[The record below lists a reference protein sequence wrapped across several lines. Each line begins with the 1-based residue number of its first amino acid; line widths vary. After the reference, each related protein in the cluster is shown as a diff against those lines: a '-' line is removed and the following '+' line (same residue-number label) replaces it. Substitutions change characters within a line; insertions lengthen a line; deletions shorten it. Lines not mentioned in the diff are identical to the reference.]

1 MNSCVKY
8 KVSNIKTCQFSGT
21 EFFHLLGSDPE
32 NSTVTYGI
40 EGTDRFH
47 VNSVTG
53 VITVAAPIDREVR
66 IFFSAFVKLC
76 ILYNYIYILKSTYTK

>member
-1 MNSCVKY
+1 MF
-8 KVSNIKTCQFSGT
+8 QFLGT

-32 NSTVTYGI
+32 NSTVTYGL

-66 IFFSAFVKLC
+66 IFFLVFRQ
-76 ILYNYIYILKSTYTK
+76 